1 MSKSDRHTS
10 RARRVKMKEGEMI
23 LLKLFIQTVSTLY
36 RASSSSQTSCGRF
49 GPSVQVFPAERQP
62 SRTVTDGSSSA
73 RYMNAVRNVA
83 FVSERLS
90 GEGK

>member
-10 RARRVKMKEGEMI
+10 RARERRRNDFIKAFQSNSEHAVSSF
-23 LLKLFIQTVSTLY
+23 LFITDELFGRRRRRSVGVSGV
-36 RASSSSQTSCGRF
+36 RAGF
-49 GPSVQVFPAERQP
+49 PSGASAEP
-62 SRTVTDGSSSA
+62 DSD

-83 FVSERLS
+83 FVSERWS